1 MKNTKRCFCNFSFYD
16 QESIQEKLET
26 MASKG
31 WMVEKLSNM
40 MWTYKRIEP
49 KQLRFAVTYFPDA
62 SEFDPGPTEGELT
75 KMDFCA
81 QDGWI
86 LAVRWGAMQIFYN
99 ENLDAIPIETDPVA
113 SVNNIHTAMKKNV
126 LRTHLFSIAMLI
138 YYLTF
143 QFFRMKDDPI
153 EYLSNPFYL
162 YSIPMFAA
170 LLVSSIHEIIYHF
183 AWYKKAKKTA
193 ENDGI
198 FLPLKSKPLA
208 SYSLL
213 AFSALCMLLAYSG
226 FRTSNRTIVIAL
238 VYLAI
243 MLLVFAIGNGIKAA
257 LKRKGASRGFN
268 LIVSTGTVTLLTFV
282 ALALLCTAIITGD
295 FTLWGKK
302 QPIATYDINGWTME
316 VYDDPLPLEI
326 EDMSAA
332 DAIWS
337 KEADYQET
345 FLASYRKYNQDFVH
359 IEGNDAGETK
369 DLQYSIIDVKVPVLF
384 DFMKQAILNSRQDEV
399 HDDFIFTDHYEQ
411 IDPTI
416 WQADD
421 AYQVYWSDSLLN
433 TYLLCWDNRIV
444 EIKFYWEPTP
454 EQIAVAIE
462 KLVP

>member
-16 QESIQEKLET
+16 QEAIQEKLET

-99 ENLDAIPIETDPVA
+99 ENLDAVPIETDPVA

-162 YSIPMFAA
+162 YSIPLYAA
-170 LLVSSIHEIIYHF
+170 LLVASIHEIIYHF
-183 AWYKKAKKTA
+183 VWHKKAKKAA
-193 ENDGI
+193 EDDGV

-226 FRTSNRTIVIAL
+226 FRTSNRTIVITL

-295 FTLWGKK
+295 FTLWGEK

-345 FLASYRKYNQDFVH
+345 FLASYLKYNQDFVH
-359 IEGNDAGETK
+359 IEGNDAGVTK